1 MKLFIH
7 GERLSKY
14 GDDMK
19 KTITLLLVLI
29 FAVTA
34 CASGVEDSV
43 SSDPSYPNASYPNT
57 AYPNNS
63 FPNEQN
69 SFLPKPEDGNLTRGV
84 AFIDFKEVLT
94 LESFPLQFM
103 LHLTG
108 SLPTPCNQLRVAVS
122 PPDADKKILIDV
134 YSVSDPD
141 KICIQVI
148 EPFDASIPLG
158 SFPEGKYTIWVNGE
172 MVAEIQS

>member
-1 MKLFIH
+1 
-7 GERLSKY
+7 
-14 GDDMK
+14 MK
-19 KTITLLLVLI
+19 KTIAQLLLLI
-29 FAVTA
+29 FALTA
-34 CASGVEDSV
+34 CTPSADEPI
-43 SSDPSYPNASYPNT
+43 SSDST
-57 AYPNNS
+57 VPNNS
-63 FPNEQN
+63 IPDEQN
-69 SFLPKPEDGNLTRGV
+69 SHLPQPEDKNLTRGA
-84 AFIDFKEVLT
+84 AFIDTKEILT

-141 KICIQVI
+141 KICTQVI